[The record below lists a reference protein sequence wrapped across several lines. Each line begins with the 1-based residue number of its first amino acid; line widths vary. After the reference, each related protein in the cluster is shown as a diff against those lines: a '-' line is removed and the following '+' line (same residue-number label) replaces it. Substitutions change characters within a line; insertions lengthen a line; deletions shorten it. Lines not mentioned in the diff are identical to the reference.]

1 MRGAAAVIFGLLAL
15 VLPRVTL
22 TVLVLVFGAYALVD
36 GVLAIVAGLRGV
48 GARWLLI
55 VEGVIG
61 VLFGIVIFLWPVITA
76 FVLLYFIAFWATS
89 SLSGLS

>member
-15 VLPRVTL
+15 VLPGVTL

-48 GARWLLI
+48 GPRWLLI

-61 VLFGIVIFLWPVITA
+61 VLFGILAFL
-76 FVLLYFIAFWATS
+76 
-89 SLSGLS
+89 